1 MKISVEN
8 LHFSYP
14 GSSREILKG
23 LSLEFETP
31 GVCCVLGVNGAG
43 KSTLLKCMAGQEKP
57 ASGRVLIDGRPI
69 REFSVA
75 EFARR
80 VAYIPQ
86 SAAPVFPFPV
96 RDIAAMG
103 RTPHK
108 AFFDQPDHRDY
119 EMVRAAL
126 AELGIEHLEYKNCT
140 ELSGGERQMVLFAAA
155 MVQEPELLLLDE
167 PTSHL
172 DFGNQMRVLKTV
184 KKLSA
189 ERGISVIMATHA
201 PEQVFLAGS
210 LAAMLKS
217 GTISAWGA
225 PSEVITEKSVSE
237 CFGVRVKVVDI
248 DRERNIK
255 GCMALME

>member
-1 MKISVEN
+1 MSPAPERSASTARV
-8 LHFSYP
+8 SGP
-14 GSSREILKG
+14 CAVRSS
-23 LSLEFETP
+23 
-31 GVCCVLGVNGAG
+31 
-43 KSTLLKCMAGQEKP
+43 
-57 ASGRVLIDGRPI
+57 
-69 REFSVA
+69 
-75 EFARR
+75 R

-172 DFGNQMRVLKTV
+172 DFGNQMRVLKSV

-201 PEQVFLAGS
+201 PEQAFLAGS
-210 LAAMLKS
+210 LAAMLKG

>member
-1 MKISVEN
+1 MRFSVEN
-8 LHFSYP
+8 LAFAY
-14 GSSREILKG
+14 GGRRVFEEI
-23 LSLEFETP
+23 SFTLEAGE
-31 GVCCVLGVNGAG
+31 VLCLLGPNGAG
-43 KSTLLKCMAGQEKP
+43 KSTLIKCLAGIFVPGAGEI
-57 ASGRVLIDGRPI
+57 RIDGASI
-69 REFSVA
+69 RTMRRK

-140 ELSGGERQMVLFAAA
+140 ELSGGERPMVLFAAA

-201 PEQVFLAGS
+201 PEQAFLAGS
-210 LAAMLKS
+210 LAAMLKG